1 MRKEA
6 LEAVK
11 ALGLSEYEA
20 KAYLALLD
28 EAPASGYRVALNS
41 GVPRSKVYEAL
52 GGLVDRGVALV
63 NHGEPVRYAPVS
75 PEEMISRRKRELEG
89 ALESAQGT
97 LDRYVGSTDSR
108 GAIWDLTGREAILQR
123 AREMAGRAEQ
133 SLLLE
138 VWKEDAP
145 ELREA
150 LAEAAGRGVEVSVVS
165 YGDPGY
171 PFARVYHHDLVD
183 EVTRG
188 LGARWLV
195 LSLDLREVVTGMLSM
210 GDQSRAAWTSHP
222 GLVVPTTE
230 LIKHDIYMQ
239 EMLDAHRETLEA
251 SFGTGLEALRGRFER
266 VDAMVGLDGEA
277 GGGHP
282 HTPS

>member
-1 MRKEA
+1 MWTEA

-20 KAYLALLD
+20 KAYLALLH
-28 EAPASGYRVALNS
+28 ESPASGYRVARNS

-52 GGLVDRGVALV
+52 GGLVDRGIALV
-63 NHGEPVRYAPVS
+63 NHGEPARYAPVS
-75 PEEMISRRKRELEG
+75 PEEVISRRKRELDG
-89 ALESAQGT
+89 AIENARESLE
-97 LDRYVGSTDSR
+97 RYVGSADSR

-123 AREMAGRAEQ
+123 AREMAGRAEE

-138 VWKEDAP
+138 VWQEDAP

-150 LAEAAGRGVEVSVVS
+150 LSEAAGRGVEVEVVA

-195 LSLDLREVVTGMLSM
+195 LSLDLREVVTGVLSM
-210 GDQSRAAWTSHP
+210 GEESRAAWTSHP

-230 LIKHDIYMQ
+230 LIKHDVYVQ
-239 EMLDAHRETLEA
+239 EMLDAHRDTLEG
-251 SFGTGLEALRGRFER
+251 SFGPSLAALRGRFER
-266 VDAMVGLDGEA
+266 LGSIA
-277 GGGHP
+277 GWG
-282 HTPS
+282 